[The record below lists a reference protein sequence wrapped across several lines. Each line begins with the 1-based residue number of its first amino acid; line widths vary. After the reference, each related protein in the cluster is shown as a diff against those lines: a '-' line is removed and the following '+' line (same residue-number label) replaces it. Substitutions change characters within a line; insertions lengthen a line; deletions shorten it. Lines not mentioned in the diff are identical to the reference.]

1 MNVLICFHDSVFE
14 QSERMAFA
22 KFTTESFVIGKD
34 LLADNNFTNSENIW
48 IKLVEILCVFSMTS
62 ISIIMTNDEL
72 SFIKSKKWPRDMK
85 NALLHLLSVMFATIR
100 SKIFHGGVGHVDLLI
115 VNYEK

>member
-14 QSERMAFA
+14 QSEWMAFA

-34 LLADNNFTNSENIW
+34 LLADNHFTNSENIW
-48 IKLVEILCVFSMTS
+48 IKLVGNLCVFSMTS

-72 SFIKSKKWPRDMK
+72 SFIKSKKWPRDMPYCTCY
-85 NALLHLLSVMFATIR
+85 L
-100 SKIFHGGVGHVDLLI
+100 
-115 VNYEK
+115 